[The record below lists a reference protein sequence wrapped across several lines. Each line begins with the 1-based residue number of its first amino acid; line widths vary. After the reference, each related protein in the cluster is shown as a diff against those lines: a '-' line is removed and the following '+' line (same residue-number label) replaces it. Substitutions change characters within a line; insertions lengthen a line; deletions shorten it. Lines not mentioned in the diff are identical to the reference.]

1 MWPQRLFLF
10 TLLAFPGIADKKC
23 QTNPGEPPSV
33 YSDGSFNVPSSSTPS
48 FSVGTTMNV
57 SWTTN
62 YESATLWLI
71 TGCDWDHPALSLA
84 TGISYP
90 FFQWEV
96 STTSTNTSQV
106 YMFRVVNTDGTYD
119 ELHNGGFLSATFEI
133 LGGPSLSSSSITQ
146 SSPTASLQTSSRGAG
161 TSTPSTYSNIIS
173 TSTGSSSVTSC
184 PNPYSIFND

>member
-1 MWPQRLFLF
+1 MWLQRLFLF

-33 YSDGSFNVPSSSTPS
+33 YSDGSFNVPSGSTPS
-48 FSVGTTMNV
+48 FSVGTMMNV

-71 TGCDWDHPALSLA
+71 TGCDWDLSLA
-84 TGISYP
+84 TGISYT
-90 FFQWEV
+90 FQWEV

-119 ELHNGGFLSATFEI
+119 ELHNGGFLSATFDI
-133 LGGPSLSSSSITQ
+133 SGGSSLSSSSIT
-146 SSPTASLQTSSRGAG
+146 
-161 TSTPSTYSNIIS
+161 
-173 TSTGSSSVTSC
+173 
-184 PNPYSIFND
+184 

>member
-1 MWPQRLFLF
+1 MWLQRLFLF

-33 YSDGSFNVPSSSTPS
+33 YSDGSFNVPSGSTLS

-71 TGCDWDHPALSLA
+71 TGCNWDHPALSLA
-84 TGISYP
+84 TGISYT

-96 STTSTNTSQV
+96 STTSTNASQV

-119 ELHNGGFLSATFEI
+119 ELHNGGFLSATFDI
-133 LGGPSLSSSSITQ
+133 SGGSSLSSSSIT
-146 SSPTASLQTSSRGAG
+146 
-161 TSTPSTYSNIIS
+161 
-173 TSTGSSSVTSC
+173 
-184 PNPYSIFND
+184 